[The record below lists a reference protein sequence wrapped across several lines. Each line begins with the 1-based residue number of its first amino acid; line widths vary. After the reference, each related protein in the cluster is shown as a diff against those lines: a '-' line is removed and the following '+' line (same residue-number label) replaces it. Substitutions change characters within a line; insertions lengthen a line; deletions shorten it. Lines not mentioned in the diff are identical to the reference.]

1 MEGIAD
7 LRHVLLN
14 ASAIFLKLGIEEP
27 ANILNHDGTRAD
39 DTDEFNHRGEQIAFI
54 VSAELLSGVR
64 ERRTWNAPCDQVDA
78 AVFVRVFLN
87 PWNDIPLNDI
97 PVWAVFAKGITGM
110 MIDFDD
116 GEVIEPCLF
125 KAERLATST
134 GTDLNRCQSHVP
146 PSATVSTG

>member
-7 LRHVLLN
+7 LRQVLLN

-27 ANILNHDGTRAD
+27 TNILNHDGTRAD
-39 DTDEFNHRGEQIAFI
+39 DTDEFNHCGEQIAFI
-54 VSAELLSGVR
+54 VSAELLSGVG
-64 ERRTWNAPCDQVDA
+64 ERRTRNTPCDQIDA
-78 AVFVRVFLN
+78 AVLMRVFLN
-87 PWNDIPLNDI
+87 PWNNIAFDDI
-97 PVWAVFAKGITGM
+97 PVWAVFTKGITGM

-125 KAERLATST
+125 KAERLATSA